1 MPKPE
6 PHAQSRERAAGRP
19 GRRGKAHTKAT
30 ANASSS
36 RSTTVAVAR
45 GERPPSSRHHD
56 ASGRPPTKSKAAPPT
71 ELGDRRRLALL
82 EAAYDLTAEK
92 GLEGLRTR
100 DVAARAKVNI
110 STLHYYFGTKEAL
123 IAALVEF
130 TCNKFNSGERWNDD
144 SIDDPIVAHFMNT
157 WRVFQETP
165 NLVVVLEELST
176 RSRRDPDTRAA
187 FRDVHERWNAGI
199 ESMLREL
206 AAAGRVR
213 PGVDP
218 SLGAFVLSAFVIGSN
233 VQLGVNRNAFDF
245 AAVARELSRWLGTAP
260 PHNAK

>member
-1 MPKPE
+1 MPKTKPSARSKPSSASE
-6 PHAQSRERAAGRP
+6 PGDSGAAKARAGAGIGSVRPRRKPSGDDTNETQRAAK
-19 GRRGKAHTKAT
+19 KASAG
-30 ANASSS
+30 S
-36 RSTTVAVAR
+36 
-45 GERPPSSRHHD
+45 
-56 ASGRPPTKSKAAPPT
+56 
-71 ELGDRRRLALL
+71 ELGDRRRLDLL

-130 TCNKFNSGERWNDD
+130 TCGKFNTGGRRTDEC
-144 SIDDPIVAHFMNT
+144 IDDPIVAHFTNT

-187 FRDVHERWNAGI
+187 FRDVHQRWNAGI
-199 ESMLREL
+199 AQMLREL

-245 AAVARELSRWLGTAP
+245 AAVARELSRWLGTTPARI
-260 PHNAK
+260 K